1 MCCGCNPRAT
11 STPHFQNNTPFPTE
25 TLSPT
30 SSKADFLPRPVDN
43 VDVVDVV
50 LRARTRGE
58 NYGHPAKSWAGAWLA
73 AHVTRTL
80 ASRARVSTR
89 IYARTRERALV
100 RARTR
105 MHGFD
110 QIHKIHKS
118 TKRSY
123 LFDFADLLTC
133 GSNPQTPDLHP
144 HRSTKWRSI
153 LLREGVPHTMS
164 RLVSHACGQERTD
177 GRSHCT
183 PHRHH
188 GSVRD
193 GQTERRGR

>member
-1 MCCGCNPRAT
+1 MDVIHALHPHPVFRTTPRSPQKLCC
-11 STPHFQNNTPFPTE
+11 QQ
-25 TLSPT
+25 
-30 SSKADFLPRPVDN
+30 
-43 VDVVDVV
+43 
-50 LRARTRGE
+50 ARKQTFYRDLWITWMLWMWF
-58 NYGHPAKSWAGAWLA
+58 Y
-73 AHVTRTL
+73 AHVREEKTMGILPNHEQGHGSQRT
-80 ASRARVSTR
+80 SRARVRTR

-144 HRSTKWRSI
+144 HRSTKC
-153 LLREGVPHTMS
+153 EE
-164 RLVSHACGQERTD
+164 AFCYERGFPT
-177 GRSHCT
+177 RCH
-183 PHRHH
+183 
-188 GSVRD
+188 V
-193 GQTERRGR
+193 